1 MFNDPAML
9 AKLLVV
15 VMGVVG
21 VLIILLT
28 WFASSA
34 STGFIKPSDDVDD
47 PKKKE
52 KSFTQSMILLII
64 VGTALFVASLVIF
77 GVGSKL
83 PNGFQTIG
91 EAGGVKLYMGFAA
104 LLAITVLI
112 LASISLSL
120 LKPSDNTKEDGSEGT
135 AENPNN
141 AAGFLVT
148 MIVLSSVAL
157 VVGGGWVAKGPL
169 TKKYGEFQSRR
180 MTGGNSPD
188 MRSEF
193 GFDFEF

>member
-1 MFNDPAML
+1 MPYDSAML

-21 VLIILLT
+21 VLIIVLT

-47 PKKKE
+47 PEKKE

-120 LKPSDNTKEDGSEGT
+120 LKPSDNTKEGGNEGT
-135 AENPNN
+135 VDNPNN

-180 MTGGNSPD
+180 SGNNQD